1 MTTKIISFILSIIM
15 TIMTS
20 IFPGFVWPGTETME
34 VGEFLTY
41 VCEYFGYQATEST
54 EPVYGI
60 GSDNE
65 YFTAVAT
72 AAEYDVLVDYDE
84 IRVFDAV
91 DTEFVAT
98 VLVTAAGLELDETA
112 EIANAEDFTNLA
124 KVSTAVVNGIIPMDN
139 DGIVSTAAMSKNDVI
154 AAITVA
160 VACSCPVIE
169 DVKEKLDLVE
179 GVKTVDTYTVEDDA
193 IVLDAASDIEE
204 GDIYVLEQSDAI
216 VTGAAYKAES
226 VEIVDGQKVVTNS
239 EVAITDVIEKI
250 DYEGST
256 DVNFGTAMI
265 LDGNG
270 EVISDGYF
278 DTEGLST
285 EEIHRIIKGIL
296 RTIGN
301 ISFSVGDFDI
311 DAEVTETGLDFGIST
326 ALVDGVVLSKEYSL
340 TNLEVDAKA
349 DVNFKTLN
357 FNEVY
362 LNSEYDLVDKTT
374 ISGSYYKEFG
384 EMVETNGEKL
394 EGKNKLEELVNQYIL
409 SEMDTKSIKLFTFVV
424 PLGTTPLT
432 VNFDIMLNINVNGRM
447 TITVVSQE
455 MHGVS
460 IINNKVSKVSESKVI
475 DRAVDIYGEF
485 EIKLGFGVGL
495 GLFGYQIVDVAV
507 FGGVGAW
514 VEAQAKFVDANG
526 NVIQSTYAVPV
537 DYLAEVAAGLD
548 VEGEVTIGGHAEIY
562 GILEVSVGKNSVI
575 DMIGLSKTWVIYDR
589 SNGVFAEFDFS
600 NVSEVA

>member
-1 MTTKIISFILSIIM
+1 MATKIISFILSIVM
-15 TIMTS
+15 LVMTS

-34 VGEFLTY
+34 TGEFLAQ
-41 VCEYFGYQATEST
+41 VGKAFGYAVPDTGDT
-54 EPVYGI
+54 YYGVEPG
-60 GSDNE
+60 DE
-65 YFTAVAT
+65 YYDAVAA
-72 AAEYDVLVDYDE
+72 AAEYDVLVDYDV
-84 IRVFDAV
+84 IDVQKSAN
-91 DTEFVAT
+91 TEFVAT
-98 VLVTAAGLELDETA
+98 VLVNAAGLEIDETA
-112 EIANAEDFTNLA
+112 EIANAADFANIS
-124 KVSTAVVNGIIPMDN
+124 KVSTAVVKGIIPVEN
-139 DGIVSTAAMSKNDVI
+139 DGTVSTAAMSVNDI
-154 AAITVA
+154 TAAIAVA
-160 VACSCPVIE
+160 VGLRFIPDEVTDNLE
-169 DVKEKLDLVE
+169 LVD
-179 GVKTVDTYTVEDDA
+179 GVKTVDTYEVAEDA

-204 GDIYVLEQSDAI
+204 GDVYVLEQSDAI

-239 EVAITDVIEKI
+239 EVAIEEVIEKV

-256 DVNFGTAMI
+256 DVNFATAMI
-265 LDGNG
+265 MDGNG

-278 DTEGLST
+278 DTEGLSK
-285 EEIHRIIKGIL
+285 EEIGKIIKGIL

-326 ALVDGVVLSKEYSL
+326 ALADGVVLSKEYSL

-384 EMVETNGEKL
+384 ETVESVGEKL
-394 EGKNKLEELVNQYIL
+394 EGKNKLEELVNEYIL
-409 SEMDTKSIKLFTFVV
+409 SEMDTTSIKLFTFVV
-424 PLGTTPLT
+424 PLGSTPLT

-447 TITVVSQE
+447 TITVVSEE

-460 IINNKVSKVSESKVI
+460 IINNKVSKVDDSKVL
-475 DRAVDIYGEF
+475 DRVVDIYGEF
-485 EIKLGFGVGL
+485 EIKLGLGVGL
-495 GLFGYQIVDVAV
+495 GLFGYQIVDVTV
-507 FGGVGAW
+507 FGGIGAW
-514 VEAQAKFVDANG
+514 VEASAKFVDADG

-548 VEGEVTIGGHAEIY
+548 VEGEVIVGGHAEIY
-562 GILEVSVGKNSVI
+562 GILEVGVGNNSVI
-575 DMIGLSKTWVIYDR
+575 DMIGLSETWVIYDR
-589 SNGVFAEFDFS
+589 SNAVFAEFDFS
-600 NVSEVA
+600 NQA